1 MSRSYRIRVRDSLR
15 RIVKAE
21 DHVGTHLEL
30 LPILPQEEMTELL
43 AEQLI
48 SRGFQRE
55 AEGDVLHRKQN
66 GVSVSVDLADGA
78 VTISLQDEV
87 NLRLERS
94 REGAVY
100 GETRGDADAA
110 RAQIKKELEGQM
122 SKEADEHQRQLQQSV
137 TERLEGELA
146 DLQRELDQIAN
157 RVTAEALKR
166 KAARL
171 GRVKQIT
178 DDAQTGELTIVV
190 EV

>member
-1 MSRSYRIRVRDSLR
+1 MSRSYRIRVRESLR
-15 RIVKAE
+15 RVVKAE
-21 DHVGTHLEL
+21 DHIGTQLEL
-30 LPILPQEEMTELL
+30 LPILPQEEL
-43 AEQLI
+43 AEILADQLI
-48 SRGFQRE
+48 ARGFQRE
-55 AEGDVLHRKQN
+55 GDVLRRGQN

-78 VTISLQDEV
+78 VTISLEDEV
-87 NLRLERS
+87 NLHLERS

-110 RAQIKKELEGQM
+110 RARIKKELEGQM
-122 SKEADEHQRQLQQSV
+122 SKEADQQQRELQRQV

-146 DLQRELDQIAN
+146 DLQRELDQVSN

-171 GRVKQIT
+171 GQVKQIT